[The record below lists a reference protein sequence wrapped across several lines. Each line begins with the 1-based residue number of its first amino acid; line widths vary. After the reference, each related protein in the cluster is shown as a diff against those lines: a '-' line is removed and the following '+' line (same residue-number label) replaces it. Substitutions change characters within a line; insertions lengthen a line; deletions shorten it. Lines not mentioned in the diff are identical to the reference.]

1 MNLRVVYV
9 HYGQFA
15 SFMKD
20 ELKKKA
26 FDFASETTKQLI
38 TLSTALIALS
48 ITFKGNFSNTE
59 NQSLLLYCWISFFI
73 SVLFGIGTLMALT
86 GTLEKC
92 TEESDNPVA
101 LSIYGA
107 NVKRPSFLQI
117 LFFLIGLLF
126 LGIYGGK
133 SINNDDKVESSEQIK
148 VVKETTYKFLE
159 PNKTDTLDITK
170 SR

>member
-1 MNLRVVYV
+1 
-9 HYGQFA
+9 
-15 SFMKD
+15 MKD

-59 NQSLLLYCWISFFI
+59 NQSLLLLCWISFFV

-92 TEESDNPVA
+92 TEDSENPVK

-117 LFFLIGLLF
+117 LFFLIGLLL
-126 LGIYGGK
+126 LGIYGGN
-133 SINNDDKVESSEQIK
+133 SIKYDKKEFCTDKLKII
-148 VVKETTYKFLE
+148 KETTYKFVE
-159 PNKTDTLDITK
+159 PNKTDTIK
-170 SR
+170 IISKP

>member
-1 MNLRVVYV
+1 MCPKVVYV

-15 SFMKD
+15 SSMKD

-48 ITFKGNFSNTE
+48 ITFKGNFNNTE
-59 NQSLLLYCWISFFI
+59 HQSLLLYCWISFFV

-92 TEESDNPVA
+92 TEESENPVP

-133 SINNDDKVESSEQIK
+133 SLNQNDNIDSSEQIK
-148 VVKETTYKFLE
+148 IIKETTYKFLE
-159 PNKTDTLDITK
+159 SNKIDTVDITK